1 MTHPFLKNELE
12 CLGKAYDCVLNNRPI
27 EENMTAIKKKSV
39 VITGNSLQMSGTK
52 FLSIDG
58 NIFFPLKIP
67 KVISLDRGIKRT
79 SLQRALGLVLVITVQ
94 VIIRGSLR

>member
-39 VITGNSLQMSGTK
+39 VITGNSLQMSGTN

-58 NIFFPLKIP
+58 NIF
-67 KVISLDRGIKRT
+67 SR
-79 SLQRALGLVLVITVQ
+79 
-94 VIIRGSLR
+94 